1 MNEKAGKEEL
11 RAEIERGNFQRAALL
26 ATSLGVR
33 EEEIEELRVKA
44 LWQNSAVYRNA
55 LGTKRLAEDY
65 GVSKQELRE
74 FLEKSAEEKR
84 RQGNSKPLGPCYD
97 LSTGRYLSFE
107 EWMDHLLKNWDK
119 LTVS

>member
-1 MNEKAGKEEL
+1 MNEKPGNEEL
-11 RAEIERGNFQRAALL
+11 GAEIERGNFQRAALL
-26 ATSLGVR
+26 ATSLGVP
-33 EEEIEELRVKA
+33 EEEIEGLRVKA
-44 LWQNSAVYRNA
+44 LWRMSAVHRNA
-55 LGTKRLAEDY
+55 LGTKRLAEEY
-65 GVSKQELRE
+65 GVGKRELRE

>member
-26 ATSLGVR
+26 ATSLGVS
-33 EEEIEELRVKA
+33 EEELVELRVKA
-44 LWQNSAVYRNA
+44 LWQISAVHRNA

-65 GVSKQELRE
+65 GMGKRELRE

-97 LSTGRYLSFE
+97 LSAGRYLSFE
-107 EWMDHLLKNWDK
+107 EWMDHLLKNWDR